1 MRIERD
7 LGVGRRAV
15 LRQYFIY
22 MERIDPA
29 LSRVSDIND
38 VAAKISG
45 ERKIFRFG
53 VKNDN
58 PCSVPPFICNERFQ
72 KIRFS
77 RTRLTDNHSVTILVQ
92 RSSLPQIE
100 NERIAVCFI
109 CA

>member
-22 MERIDPA
+22 MERIDSA
-29 LSRVSDIND
+29 LTRVANINN

-58 PCSVPPFICNERFQ
+58 PCSVRPFIGNVLLLALIEV
-72 KIRFS
+72 
-77 RTRLTDNHSVTILVQ
+77 TRK
-92 RSSLPQIE
+92 
-100 NERIAVCFI
+100 AVL
-109 CA
+109 